1 MAFLSNFQPF
11 LVSLKSNKRKRTSI
25 FEKDVIENNGAYSKF
40 TDTKKMSPLEFK
52 RFQEKLLDER
62 KQSRKRFLIVFG
74 CATVLVLAILAYFLF
89 YFNLPEQ

>member
-11 LVSLKSNKRKRTSI
+11 LVSLKSNMRKRTTV

-52 RFQEKLLDER
+52 RFREKLLEER

-74 CATVLVLAILAYFLF
+74 SVMVLVLAALVYFLF
-89 YFNLPEQ
+89 YFSIP